1 MLKEIQQR
9 KLRESQQAEVCVTM
23 HSSLLG
29 FVQHC
34 QSADPC
40 KDDPATDI
48 RTRNYPL
55 ALEVITSGWSEVL
68 EGLNE
73 AEVESRAA
81 FAPVRK
87 NPWGYTGG
95 RVSIDRMLAGKP
107 CISRPVRKM
116 EPSNK
121 FMRLIFVGECMV
133 CEGDTFVK
141 RSGKLLNYI
150 RTCQSKGVQVELW
163 GAWGG
168 RSASIG
174 AISLV
179 KVKGFTEAIN
189 LPVLSG
195 IGHKVLLQTC
205 QFGSERAVNNGD
217 FFGTSFFK
225 PESYKVALGGFI
237 GEKEAESSVV
247 ICDPSDID
255 PTGWLKK
262 EGIVA

>member
-1 MLKEIQQR
+1 MEIQHG
-9 KLRESQQAEVCVTM
+9 KKIHESREASVQVTK
-23 HSSLLG
+23 HESLLG

-34 QSADPC
+34 QNSDPC
-40 KDDPATDI
+40 VNDPKTDI

-55 ALEVITSGWSEVL
+55 ALKVITEGWSEVL
-68 EGLNE
+68 GGLNK

-121 FMRLIFVGECMV
+121 FIRLIFVGECMV
-133 CEGDTFVK
+133 CEGPTFVE
-141 RSGKLLNYI
+141 RSAKLLNYI
-150 RTCQSKGVQVELW
+150 RTCASKGVQVELW

-179 KVKGFTEAIN
+179 KVKGFSEPIN

-205 QFGSERAVNNGD
+205 QFGSERAVNNGN

-225 PESYKVALGGFI
+225 TESYKQALAGFI
-237 GEKEAESSVV
+237 GQKEAESSVV
-247 ICDPSDID
+247 ICDADDID